1 MSAYNTS
8 DYYKHNLPVGK
19 RLLEI
24 DAGDWT
30 GAAPTTLT
38 TQPGAGQCKFVKYV
52 ILRIDNAFAMSA
64 GDTIVITANAYDDV
78 TFEQYTITD
87 TLPITQLIRIGHPDK
102 YRAKVIEGIN
112 YHIIVI
118 PYEPSLYLRSS
129 TTTAESISF
138 VYNNVGGGITAGS
151 AKIDVIGW
159 ECLETD
165 SGLS

>member
-1 MSAYNTS
+1 MSFNPANYYN
-8 DYYKHNLPVGK
+8 HNLPAGE
-19 RLLEI
+19 RLREI

-64 GDTIVITANAYDDV
+64 GDTIVITIDAYDDA
-78 TFEQYTITD
+78 TFEQHTITD
-87 TLPITQLIRIGHPDK
+87 TLPITQLIRLGHPDG
-102 YRAKVIEGIN
+102 YQAKVIEGIN

-118 PYEPSLYLRSS
+118 PYEPPIYLRSS
-129 TTTAESISF
+129 TTAAESISF

-159 ECLETD
+159 ECLEDD